1 MPPAAGQR
9 PSTERLI
16 SDERACRA
24 GLAGSF
30 LRYRIMAFTTGM
42 LLVLLVF
49 VAIPI
54 QLWGHNNGPVA
65 VIGTAHG
72 FLFMVYLLTAFDLGV
87 RLRWR
92 WLKLGL
98 VMLAGTVPFAS
109 FYAEHRAHAGRAGPR
124 RAGPGTAPAEPRASQ
139 RRQPERVP
147 PEPERRRWP
156 SPRPATSASRA
167 RATRDRMVPTGQP
180 STSAASG

>member
-1 MPPAAGQR
+1 VT
-9 PSTERLI
+9 SVV
-16 SDERACRA
+16 SA

-30 LRYRIMAFTTGM
+30 LRYRIMAFTTGV

-49 VAIPI
+49 VAVPI
-54 QLWGHNNGPVA
+54 KYWWGHNGGPAA

-72 FLFMVYLLTAFDLGV
+72 FLFMVYLVTAFDLGV

-109 FYAEHRAHAGRAGPR
+109 FYAEHVAHAEVLTRA
-124 RAGPGTAPAEPRASQ
+124 E
-139 RRQPERVP
+139 V
-147 PEPERRRWP
+147 
-156 SPRPATSASRA
+156 
-167 RATRDRMVPTGQP
+167 
-180 STSAASG
+180 AASGPAT